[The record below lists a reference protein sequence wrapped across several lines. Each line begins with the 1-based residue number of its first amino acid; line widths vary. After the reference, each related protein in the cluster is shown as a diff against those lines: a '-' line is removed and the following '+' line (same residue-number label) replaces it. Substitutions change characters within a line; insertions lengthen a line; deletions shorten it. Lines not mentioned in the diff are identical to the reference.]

1 MIFFVCHRDK
11 YWKDT
16 ATQIN
21 LTKKKQKQTCAAIK
35 INYNIVLPE

>member
-21 LTKKKQKQTCAAIK
+21 LTKKQKNKPALQ
-35 INYNIVLPE
+35 